1 MRIKSF
7 SMTGYRGVRETQTI
21 SLSPHMNI
29 LFGENGA
36 GKSTVLY
43 GMMTALS
50 WFAARVRSTYGN
62 GELIGDR
69 DINNRC
75 DHAELSITCSTGD
88 GRAFT
93 WSIHT
98 GRSGFE
104 PLEKSDYSEL
114 NVITRSV
121 QRKREAHGV
130 EVSLPIIALYP
141 TDRRGLDIPVRMQER
156 CTFDPIA
163 LYERDEIRNST
174 FTAFSKWCRD
184 QQAIE
189 YEDRIED
196 EAAGSSLNTVGRS
209 SKLSWRTFPIFTSN
223 SGHRKDCTLRKR
235 ISGS

>member
-1 MRIKSF
+1 
-7 SMTGYRGVRETQTI
+7 
-21 SLSPHMNI
+21 MNI

-141 TDRRGLDIPVRMQER
+141 TDRRGLDIPVRMQKR